1 MPEKLKREQASSSVA
16 NVLNLQLARAAVDR
30 PGTHPPRST
39 APAETPQPAADERG
53 IPAPEPPRP
62 TNEPSGEVPS
72 VVRQFQ
78 LTPSTDATLR
88 RVMSVYSGAT
98 GLELNR
104 SEFFRSLLRAL
115 EHTLPLHEREAPLVG
130 TLKRPKNEP
139 WLFHKRDELET
150 RLARA
155 LVAAMRAAAPME

>member
-1 MPEKLKREQASSSVA
+1 MAEILKRQQPSSSVA
-16 NVLNLQLARAAVDR
+16 NVLNLDLARAAVDR
-30 PGTHPPRST
+30 PGTRPPRAT
-39 APAETPQPAADERG
+39 VPTEAAQPPAEERV
-53 IPAPEPPRP
+53 PVAPEAPRP
-62 TNEPSGEVPS
+62 SNEPTGEVPS

-88 RVMSVYSGAT
+88 HVIALYSQAT

-104 SEFFRSLLRAL
+104 SEFFRALLRAM
-115 EHTLPLHEREAPLVG
+115 EHTIPLHEREAALVG

-155 LVAAMRAAAPME
+155 LVAAMRAAGPME